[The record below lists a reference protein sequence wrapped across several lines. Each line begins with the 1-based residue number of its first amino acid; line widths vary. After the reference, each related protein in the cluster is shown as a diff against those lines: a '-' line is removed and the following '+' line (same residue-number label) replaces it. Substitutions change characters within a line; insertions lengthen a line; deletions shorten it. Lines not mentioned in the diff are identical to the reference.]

1 MEDNYVVDR
10 KGLYELFYDPPQVA
24 GESKVEVVQKVV
36 SAPIVQQVVAA
47 PVVQQVVQD
56 LSASYSV
63 SSFESSAFSKV
74 EAAILAASNPPVF
87 DESEVINV
95 VGQSGVWTNKAELL
109 AWRGV
114 IPLNQYLI
122 NEDANPEVIR
132 KRTEQQLIYEQE
144 IAIRYLRPPTP
155 PPPGEILIRQEK
167 NIPTPP
173 APPLI
178 IRQQPP
184 RPDTPP
190 PLVVR
195 EAPPNPPAAVGQK
208 VVTISGKRL
217 PPPPR
222 KVVIERLAPL
232 PSKPQSVIIERW
244 LPYRDQKRRV
254 IFQRNMVPDPVI
266 PAPRNVIVQ
275 WEPPSVVI
283 KKEFKD
289 LGVIRANPVDY
300 VQRYG
305 ASLKAYV
312 ELPEFV
318 KEIKPP
324 VGVVLAAQHVYASL
338 LELEGDVDALNL
350 IDLEY
355 NGLAE
360 YKTYLRSI
368 HSVQSRS
375 SDSVVA
381 ELFASVDVNSDGR
394 FSIEEARSLLLRLNS
409 RLGRHYGEDEVNA
422 FFGALDANH
431 DGVIDLSEFR
441 AAFVKGL

>member
-1 MEDNYVVDR
+1 MADNDNYVVDR
-10 KGLYELFYDPPQVA
+10 KELYQLFYQPIDVA
-24 GESKVEVVQKVV
+24 VESKQVIVQKVE
-36 SAPIVQQVVAA
+36 A
-47 PVVQQVVQD
+47 PVVQQVLTD
-56 LSASYSV
+56 LSSSASFKV
-63 SSFESSAFSKV
+63 SGGFDSSAFSQV
-74 EAAILAASNPPVF
+74 EAAILAANNPPQL
-87 DESEVINV
+87 DLAEVINV
-95 VGQSGVWTNKAELL
+95 AGQSGAWTNKAELL
-109 AWRGV
+109 AWKGV
-114 IPLNQYLI
+114 IPLSQYLI
-122 NEDANPEVIR
+122 NEDSNPEIIR

-208 VVTISGKRL
+208 VITVSGKRI

-254 IFQRNMVPDPVI
+254 IFQRNTVPDPIIQV
-266 PAPRNVIVQ
+266 PRNVIVQ
-275 WEPPSVVI
+275 WEPPAVVI

-289 LGVIRANPVDY
+289 LGIIRANPVDY

-305 ASLKAYV
+305 ASLKASL
-312 ELPEFV
+312 ELPQFV

-324 VGVVLAAQHVYASL
+324 VGVVLASEYVASSL
-338 LELEGDVDALNL
+338 LELEGDLDALNL

-355 NGLAE
+355 NGLAQ
-360 YKTYLRSI
+360 YRSYLG
-368 HSVQSRS
+368 SVSHRS

-394 FSIEEARSLLLRLNS
+394 FSIQEAQSLLLRLNS
-409 RLGRHYGEDEVNA
+409 RLGRQYGETEVNA
-422 FFGALDANH
+422 FFGALDVNN
-431 DGVIDLSEFR
+431 DGVIDFSEFR
-441 AAFVKGL
+441 SAFVRGL